1 MNKRSSQL
9 LLKLKRASNRLQQAE
24 KIDKKTI
31 HLTANESA
39 MSPLATKWQASILN
53 TRYVLGTIKE
63 RNKKEAY
70 FYKKKFLVQG
80 IPVFDELELLAKD
93 ACKKMFHCQE
103 SNFVPLSGL
112 HAMIA
117 LIGTMTQPGDLIMTL
132 SPNYGGHYATTP
144 LLKNMGRR
152 QVFLPYSFNK
162 LELNLK
168 ELKQLASQEKIRMIY
183 LDIMHYFNP
192 YPLKQIKEI
201 LPETILVYD
210 GSHVLG
216 LVAGGQFQSPLIE
229 GADILSGNTHKTMP
243 GPQKAMILYKDKNLF
258 DKLSMIADVFTS
270 SCHTHSTISL
280 FITLLEMAEFGK
292 KYANQII
299 KNSRILAKNLHK
311 NNFEIMA
318 YPKIKPQTHQLLV
331 RTNNIK
337 EGLKLIKAGINVNT
351 VSLFNGLQFIR
362 LGTQQVTRL
371 GMKEREMEYLANLIT
386 KALKENKINQTR
398 KEVEKLANKF
408 NKIHYCFQ

>member
-1 MNKRSSQL
+1 MNKKSSQL
-9 LLKLKRASNRLQQAE
+9 LLKLNKTLGYLQQVE
-24 KIDKKTI
+24 KVDKKTI

-39 MSPLATKWQASILN
+39 MSPLAIKWQASALN
-53 TRYVLGTIKE
+53 TRYVLGAIKE

-70 FYKKKFLVQG
+70 FYKEKFLVRG
-80 IPVFDELELLAKD
+80 IPAFDELELLAKKV
-93 ACKKMFHCQE
+93 CGEMFHCQE

-112 HAMIA
+112 HAMISI
-117 LIGTMTQPGDLIMTL
+117 IGAITKPGDLIMTL
-132 SPNYGGHYATTP
+132 PFDYGGHYATVP
-144 LLKNMGRR
+144 LLRSMGR
-152 QVFLPYSFNK
+152 QQIFLPYNSDKF
-162 LELNLK
+162 ELDLR
-168 ELKQLASQEKIRMIY
+168 ELKRLTYQNRIAMVY
-183 LDIMHYFNP
+183 LDTMHYFNP

-201 LPETILVYD
+201 LPKTILVYD

-216 LVAGGQFQSPLIE
+216 LIAGGQFQAPLLE

-243 GPQKAMILYKDKNLF
+243 GPQKAMILYKDKNLA
-258 DKLSMIADVFTS
+258 DKLSMVADVFTS

-280 FITLLEMAEFGK
+280 FITLLEMAQFGK

-299 KNSRILAKNLHK
+299 KNSRTLAKSLYK
-311 NNFEIMA
+311 NGFEIMA
-318 YPKIKPQTHQLLV
+318 YPEIKPQTHQLLV
-331 RTNNIK
+331 QTNNIK
-337 EGLKLIKAGINVNT
+337 EGLKLIKAGISVNT

-371 GMKEREMEYLANLIT
+371 GMKEQEMEHLANLIT
-386 KALKENKINQTR
+386 KALKENRINQTK

>member
-1 MNKRSSQL
+1 MSKKHYQSLSKLNKIL
-9 LLKLKRASNRLQQAE
+9 GNLQQAE
-24 KIDKKTI
+24 KIDKKAI
-31 HLTANESA
+31 HLTANESVI
-39 MSPLATKWQASILN
+39 SPLAIRWQASVLN
-53 TRYVLGTIKE
+53 TRYVLGAIKE

-70 FYKKKFLVQG
+70 FYKKKFLVRG
-80 IPVFDELELLAKD
+80 IPAFDELELLAKE

-117 LIGTMTQPGDLIMTL
+117 LIGTITKPGDLIATL
-132 SPNYGGHYATTP
+132 SPDYAGHYATAS
-144 LLKNMGRR
+144 LLKSMGRR
-152 QVFLPYSFNK
+152 QVFLPYFSNK

-168 ELKQLASQEKIRMIY
+168 GLKQLAFREKIRMIY
-183 LDIMHYFNP
+183 LDTMHYFNP
-192 YPLKQIKEI
+192 YPLKEIKEM
-201 LPETILVYD
+201 LPKTVLVYD

-216 LVAGGQFQSPLIE
+216 LVAGKQFQSPLIE

-243 GPQKAMILYKDKNLF
+243 GPQKAMILYKDKNLV

-280 FITLLEMAEFGK
+280 FVTLLEMANFGK
-292 KYANQII
+292 EYADQII
-299 KNSRILAKNLHK
+299 KNTQILAESLYKSGFN
-311 NNFEIMA
+311 IMA
-318 YPKIKPQTHQLLV
+318 YPKIKPQTHQLLIQI
-331 RTNNIK
+331 NNVK

-351 VSLFNGLQFIR
+351 VSLFNGLQFVR

-371 GMKEREMEYLANLIT
+371 GMKEQEIEHLASLIT
-386 KALKENKINQTR
+386 KALKENKVDQTR

-408 NKIHYCFQ
+408 NEIHYCF